1 MQELN
6 RDETHDQIVDAI
18 SRLQETLIATSQ
30 GSKSQS
36 ITTGFDRSLD
46 DLQYSIL
53 GIPGLE
59 PKLQAR

>member
-30 GSKSQS
+30 GSKSQV
-36 ITTGFDRSLD
+36 LPQ
-46 DLQYSIL
+46 DLIAL
-53 GIPGLE
+53 
-59 PKLQAR
+59 